1 MHLKSPPPAQQ
12 TSKFSPC
19 LHTARRNSITQ
30 SQLKLTPEVAVTW
43 PHVFPLVLSWSF
55 SRCSRGYI
63 RCLVA
68 PEVQPLAPCGLQAR
82 GAGAVRTGRPGND
95 LDVVPLFTR
104 VLIQAPKFECW
115 QSRMFGVCCD
125 TVLGRRWLSLAGTSS
140 CVCVSFFPLF
150 FLKHISIQGLL
161 CSCETEITYFHM
173 LGLLVHSQPCPG
185 EGTEPEL
192 GQGVQRELLRGE
204 VPSPQHR
211 QTNRRTKFSSDQA
224 GPPLPSTGFS
234 GLPGKESRP
243 LCLEEAE
250 CPSCLKT

>member
-1 MHLKSPPPAQQ
+1 MAPRLPSRP
-12 TSKFSPC
+12 
-19 LHTARRNSITQ
+19 L
-30 SQLKLTPEVAVTW
+30 L
-43 PHVFPLVLSWSF
+43 VFLPLQPRVHPVPG
-55 SRCSRGYI
+55 RPRG
-63 RCLVA
+63 
-68 PEVQPLAPCGLQAR
+68 PAPCSLWPAGTWGGGRAHREAWEWPGR
-82 GAGAVRTGRPGND
+82 GPSVHAS
-95 LDVVPLFTR
+95 
-104 VLIQAPKFECW
+104 LIQAPKFECW